1 MTCKTKQ
8 LNKDLFGCSK
18 KKERVMGILP
28 MKHGQ
33 DGHVTNRQNILLEF
47 LRIFVLIAFM
57 LLVISGCDKSTD
69 KKDDEQSFEIDKKY
83 ERGPLTAHIRIDK
96 SKITIADTLLLE
108 IEAAVESGYD
118 VNMPNV
124 NEVLANF
131 GIVDWKNLGDKL
143 DENNNVLSTYQ
154 YRLEPFVSGTFPI
167 PAFKFGFYDVNNPGE
182 NHYELETEPIDIEV
196 ASLLGEQREN
206 LQISGIEGVVAMPK
220 HVSYTW
226 IWILLVVVIVIAV
239 ICVVIYFKRK
249 RVKEIVRIF
258 RPAHEIA
265 YERLRVFVGQNL
277 IEEGKIKEFYE
288 GISDILRHYIEHRF
302 DLRAPERTTE
312 EFLYEI
318 QYTDVLSKS
327 DKDSLGEFLTH
338 CDMVKFAK
346 FNPTKEQ
353 IQKTFDLVKSFI
365 EKTKSQ
371 DKKIDVTE
379 TENEET
385 VEIGSA

>member
-8 LNKDLFGCSK
+8 LNKDLFK
-18 KKERVMGILP
+18 V
-28 MKHGQ
+28 
-33 DGHVTNRQNILLEF
+33 
-47 LRIFVLIAFM
+47 FVLLAFM
-57 LLVISGCDKSTD
+57 LIIITGCDKSTD
-69 KKDDEQSFEIDKKY
+69 KKVEKPTFEIDKKY
-83 ERGPLTAHIRIDK
+83 ERGPLTAYIRIDK

-108 IEAAVESGYD
+108 IEAAIETGYD

-124 NEVLANF
+124 NEALANF

-143 DENNNVLSTYQ
+143 DEKNNVVSTYQ

-167 PAFKFGFYDVNNPGE
+167 PAFKFQFYDMNNPGE
-182 NHYELETEPIDIEV
+182 KHYELETEPIDIEV

-220 HVSYTW
+220 HVSYAWLW
-226 IWILLVVVIVIAV
+226 ITLAVVIIIAA
-239 ICVVIYFKRK
+239 ICVVIYLKRK

-265 YERLRVFVGQNL
+265 YERLRVLIALNL
-277 IEEGKIKEFYE
+277 IEEGMIKEFYE

-346 FNPTKEQ
+346 FDPAKEQ

-379 TENEET
+379 TGTEKA

>member
-8 LNKDLFGCSK
+8 LNKDLLK
-18 KKERVMGILP
+18 V
-28 MKHGQ
+28 
-33 DGHVTNRQNILLEF
+33 
-47 LRIFVLIAFM
+47 FVLLAFM
-57 LLVISGCDKSTD
+57 LVIITGCDKSKD
-69 KKDDEQSFEIDKKY
+69 KKVDNITFEIDKKF

-96 SKITIADTLLLE
+96 SKISIADTLLLE
-108 IEAAVESGYD
+108 IQAAIEPGYD
-118 VNMPNV
+118 VNMPSV
-124 NEVLANF
+124 NDPNF

-143 DENNNVLSTYQ
+143 DENNNVVTTYQ

-167 PAFKFGFYDVNNPGE
+167 PAFKFEFYDVNNPGE
-182 NHYELETEPIDIEV
+182 KHYELETEPVDIEV
-196 ASLLGEQREN
+196 ASLLGEQRAD
-206 LQISGIEGVVAMPK
+206 LKISDIAGIVAMPK

-226 IWILLVVVIVIAV
+226 IWILLAVIIVIAL
-239 ICVVIYFKRK
+239 ICVVIYLKRK

-265 YERLRVFVGQNL
+265 YERLRVLVAQNL
-277 IEEGKIKEFYE
+277 IEKGKIKEFYE
-288 GISDILRHYIEHRF
+288 SISDILRHYIEHRF

-318 QYTDVLSKS
+318 QNTDVLFQT
-327 DKDSLGEFLTH
+327 DKESLGEFLTH

-346 FNPTKEQ
+346 YAPNQEQ

-365 EKTKSQ
+365 ERTKSEE
-371 DKKIDVTE
+371 KKIDVTE
-379 TENEET
+379 TETEKA